1 LNQDKLSAMATK
13 KKSWT
18 EKLKDSKDLP
28 KVIKLTAAQQKKW
41 GKTTMAIPSP
51 MEVNAIMKR
60 VPPGKLITI
69 NRIREKIAKKHHA
82 AIGCPITT
90 GIFSWIAAHA
100 AEEAEEKGIK
110 NFTPYWRTLK
120 EGGVINEK
128 YPGGI
133 ERQAEL
139 LEGEGHHV
147 VQKGKKWVVENWDKR
162 LMR

>member
-1 LNQDKLSAMATK
+1 MAAV
-13 KKSWT
+13 KKSWQ
-18 EKLKDSKDLP
+18 EKLRDSKDLP
-28 KVIKLTAAQQKKW
+28 VVVPLDPRQEKKW
-41 GKTTMAIPSP
+41 GKGTVAIPSP

-69 NRIREKIAKKHHA
+69 NKIREKIARKHRA
-82 AIGCPITT
+82 TLGCPLTT

-100 AEEAEEKGIK
+100 AAEAAGEGKK
-110 NFTPYWRTLK
+110 NTTPYWRTLK

-133 ERQAEL
+133 EEQAGL

-147 VQKGKKWVVENWDKR
+147 IQKGKKWVVEGWEKR
-162 LMR
+162 LVK